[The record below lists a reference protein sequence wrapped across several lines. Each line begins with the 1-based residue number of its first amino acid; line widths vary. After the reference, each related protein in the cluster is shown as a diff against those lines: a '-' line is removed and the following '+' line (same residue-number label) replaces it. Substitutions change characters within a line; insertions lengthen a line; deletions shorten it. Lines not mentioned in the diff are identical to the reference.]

1 MANKFD
7 IPKLSKVF
15 DDLEIQQGDKLL
27 VNSNT
32 LNLLIKYKKSLSLE
46 LIIDLLIKKN
56 ITRGNSY
63 FSNL

>member
-7 IPKLSKVF
+7 IQKLSKVF